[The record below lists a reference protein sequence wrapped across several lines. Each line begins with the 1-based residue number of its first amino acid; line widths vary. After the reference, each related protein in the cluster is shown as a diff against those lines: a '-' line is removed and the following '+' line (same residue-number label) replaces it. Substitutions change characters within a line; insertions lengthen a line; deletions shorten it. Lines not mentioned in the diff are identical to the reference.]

1 VKAQK
6 RSVRSAVLINRKK
19 LNKEIRLHKSKKIFN
34 RLIDISDIKDA
45 KRVMVYVNFQEEVE
59 TRDLIEYLWAHD
71 IEVIVP
77 LCEPKLREMKPS
89 LLYSFEELAPGT
101 FGVLEPVKQAI
112 RIIEADTIDVIIVPG
127 LAFDRHGGRIG
138 YGAGY
143 YDRFFEKAPNSALI
157 AIAYDEQVIDN
168 VPMEQHDHRIPL
180 IVTDSE
186 IIDVKYAL

>member
-1 VKAQK
+1 MKALK
-6 RSVRSAVLINRKK
+6 RTVRNAVLINRKK
-19 LNKEIRLHKSKKIFN
+19 LNREIRLHKSKKIFN
-34 RLIDISDIKDA
+34 RLIDIDEIKHA

-59 TRDLIEYLWAHD
+59 TRDLIEYLWNND

-77 LCEPKLREMKPS
+77 LCEPKLRDMKPS
-89 LLYSFEELAPGT
+89 LLYSFDELAPGT

-112 RIIEADTIDVIIVPG
+112 RIVDADTIDVIIVPG

-143 YDRFFEKAPNSALI
+143 YDRFFEKVPNSTLI

-168 VPMEQHDHRIPL
+168 VPMERHDRRIPL

-186 IIDVKYAL
+186 IIDAKYAL